1 MEVVLYV
8 YIYTCV
14 RKFLACGFWLTGARF
29 RGNTRDGNDEKW
41 FHSIFVAHGND
52 DTEQSSVLMRPQS
65 YCRDEM
71 RVMSVGR
78 QDHKALFIGTF
89 A

>member
-1 MEVVLYV
+1 MISFNICR
-8 YIYTCV
+8 IY
-14 RKFLACGFWLTGARF
+14 
-29 RGNTRDGNDEKW
+29 
-41 FHSIFVAHGND
+41 GND
-52 DTEQSSVLMRPQS
+52 DMDQSAMLMRPQS

-78 QDHKALFIGTF
+78 QDRKALFIGTF

>member
-1 MEVVLYV
+1 MKLSSVW
-8 YIYTCV
+8 
-14 RKFLACGFWLTGARF
+14 FTGWRARVF
-29 RGNTRDGNDEKW
+29 GENDEKW
-41 FHSIFVAHGND
+41 FHSILVVHV
-52 DTEQSSVLMRPQS
+52 DTGQSSALMRPQS

-78 QDHKALFIGTF
+78 QDRKALFIGTF

>member
-1 MEVVLYV
+1 ML
-8 YIYTCV
+8 CV
-14 RKFLACGFWLTGARF
+14 CVCVKLSSVWFLADKCVFSGKR
-29 RGNTRDGNDEKW
+29 RDGNDEKW
-41 FHSIFVAHGND
+41 SHSILVAHGNG
-52 DTEQSSVLMRPQS
+52 DTGQSSALMRPQS

-78 QDHKALFIGTF
+78 QDRKALFIGTF